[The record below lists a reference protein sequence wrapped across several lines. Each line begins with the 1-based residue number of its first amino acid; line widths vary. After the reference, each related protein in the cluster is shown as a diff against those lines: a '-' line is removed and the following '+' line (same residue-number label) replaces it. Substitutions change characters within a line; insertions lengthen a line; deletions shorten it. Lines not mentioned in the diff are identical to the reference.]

1 MGPLP
6 WRNLASVR
14 SACGRVGRWPG
25 AQGSGS
31 PRTEVSPGVTSA
43 NCPGLQV
50 CVFWGSV
57 GGRLGGGDADREASP
72 TLRLVPGHPLWPY
85 STTAPSWV
93 QGKALEA
100 TAPTD
105 GSRFQRKRLN
115 RCLMLDWALGG
126 GAEWGL
132 LCRGSRGCFST
143 SSFPVA
149 VENIPAAPSHR
160 GLSFSKN
167 VSSLGLS

>member
-1 MGPLP
+1 MDVWGGGQEHRAVEAPGQKCPRVCQGPT
-6 WRNLASVR
+6 
-14 SACGRVGRWPG
+14 
-25 AQGSGS
+25 AQGC
-31 PRTEVSPGVTSA
+31 R
-43 NCPGLQV
+43 CV
-50 CVFWGSV
+50 CWGSV

-72 TLRLVPGHPLWPY
+72 TLRLVPGHPRWPY

-115 RCLMLDWALGG
+115 WCLMLDWALGG

-132 LCRGSRGCFST
+132 FCRGSRGCFST

-149 VENIPAAPSHR
+149 LENIPAAPSHR

>member
-1 MGPLP
+1 MRTGDRDVGCGAPALEELSFCEERLWTCGEVARSTGQWKPQDRIVPGCDKCQLP
-6 WRNLASVR
+6 RA
-14 SACGRVGRWPG
+14 AG
-25 AQGSGS
+25 
-31 PRTEVSPGVTSA
+31 
-43 NCPGLQV
+43 V
-50 CVFWGSV
+50 CV
-57 GGRLGGGDADREASP
+57 LGVREASP

-132 LCRGSRGCFST
+132 FCRGSRGCFST